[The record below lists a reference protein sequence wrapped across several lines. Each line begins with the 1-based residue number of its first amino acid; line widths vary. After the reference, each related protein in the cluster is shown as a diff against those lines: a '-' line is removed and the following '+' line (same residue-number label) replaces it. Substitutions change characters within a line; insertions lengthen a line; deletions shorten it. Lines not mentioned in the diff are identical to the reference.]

1 MFNKISDKF
10 DSMNSV
16 YDGNSIWVNDFDG
29 TSARLVEQ
37 KGKIHQRMSEDDSW
51 WNSDCPLVFCFLVS
65 VFCLVII
72 CSILLF
78 ENRALRKING
88 LVAVIGWSWVGSGL
102 LVGW

>member
-78 ENRALRKING
+78 ENSHYYFMPVFHEKPDVDRHVMN
-88 LVAVIGWSWVGSGL
+88 
-102 LVGW
+102 